1 MNRMNRITQYAA
13 FLCLGLCAAA
23 PALATSEADA
33 RAALSRQ
40 GYGAIHEL
48 EYEDGLWEAEV
59 VRVDGSRGEVV
70 VDGSGRIHDA
80 RDGRPRLDAVA
91 IGAALSAAGYREVR
105 EIESDGAVWSAD
117 AVAADGRRVELRL
130 SGYDGSVLSEQLDD

>member
-13 FLCLGLCAAA
+13 SLCLGLCAAA

-70 VDGSGRIHDA
+70 VDGTGRIHDA
-80 RDGRPRLDAVA
+80 RDGRARLDAVA
-91 IGAALSAAGYREVR
+91 IGAALSAAGYREVH
-105 EIESDGAVWSAD
+105 EIERDGAVWSAD
-117 AVAADGRRVELRL
+117 AMAADGRKVELRL
-130 SGYDGSVLSEQLDD
+130 SAYDGSVLSEQIDD